1 VVVLEESYSV
11 SKGLS
16 WVLQSL
22 IDKKGKVSLLVSP
35 VDFKKRLEASQKLFH
50 FVKSAVDNVTHY
62 ILVVNIQLV
71 FLDPRERI
79 EMLFI
84 MLLPFFTNNII
95 PLFKSIS
102 IWQQISMLAPS
113 LEVLDAFEALAEA
126 LNHAVGVILGTRSHL
141 KPELLD
147 VGDNRLIFNLGRCT
161 LGTLSSW
168 LFFLAFLS
176 FLGLEL

>member
-1 VVVLEESYSV
+1 
-11 SKGLS
+11 
-16 WVLQSL
+16 
-22 IDKKGKVSLLVSP
+22 
-35 VDFKKRLEASQKLFH
+35 
-50 FVKSAVDNVTHY
+50 
-62 ILVVNIQLV
+62 
-71 FLDPRERI
+71 
-79 EMLFI
+79 
-84 MLLPFFTNNII
+84 
-95 PLFKSIS
+95 
-102 IWQQISMLAPS
+102 MLAPS